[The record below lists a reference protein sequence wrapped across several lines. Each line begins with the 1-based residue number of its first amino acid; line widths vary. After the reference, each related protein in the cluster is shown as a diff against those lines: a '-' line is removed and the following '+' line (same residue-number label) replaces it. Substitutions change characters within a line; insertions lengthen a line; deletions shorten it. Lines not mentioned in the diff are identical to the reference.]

1 MMAVAPE
8 APISVY
14 VPCRNGAGTLRACL
28 EALLSQTYPVAE
40 IIIVD
45 DGSTDATRS
54 IARTFGGSVRVVS
67 HLVQVG
73 LAQARNTALA
83 QVRHE
88 LVASVDVDVVPD
100 PQWLELLVRAM
111 STPATAVVA
120 GRLVASDTSRVA
132 DRWRM
137 VHLTGYPGDLPQ
149 TNPGRLSGSNTLVRR
164 SVIQTIG
171 GYRDDLDGL
180 VTEVVGRC
188 LASIGY
194 TCRYEPHARAR
205 HFRQDTSRTV
215 LRTWWGWLRPR
226 AERAGSFASGEG
238 LVARRA
244 DVFGRFRRAMVTD
257 MGSGQADRAY
267 ISLLGAV
274 AFVAADFAYGAVRAS
289 AAGETGATVR
299 WSRAARAW
307 ADAVRRACED
317 CRPMGASVR
326 ANLHRDMV
334 AIDWWTGTGGA
345 GDLGTDVHQGDH
357 AIAVA
362 RASTDLGVWL
372 DSLSRAWWTHLE
384 GGRAL
389 VAADEGWETG
399 LPGLPGLEVPMS
411 GPVVLDWWPETWK
424 TAREVLPSLVP
435 DLIAIVASGREGTPK
450 GEALFVAVTR
460 EEHPPEVRRDW
471 SVRLNV
477 AVGMRCRLDVVPS
490 DALGWLPTNTRTVLF
505 HHDAVCVWGDVS
517 VVRVLPAWSAAS
529 IPEFEAFGLLAGAER
544 ALDMGDAEKGRR
556 LAVEA
561 LLVARRA
568 FDPGGPASSED
579 LNRVWPTFG
588 MALDEAPP
596 TVVVARARAL
606 LHDWRFTW
614 EGAGPGP
621 GAIARWLEL
630 RALADQARG
639 VRGSWMGRTGDI
651 RAGAEG
657 DDQGDEPGTV
667 AGWV

>member
-1 MMAVAPE
+1 MMPVAPE

-14 VPCRNGAGTLRACL
+14 VPCRNGASTLRACL

-40 IIIVD
+40 IIVVD
-45 DGSTDATRS
+45 DGSSDTTAS
-54 IARTFGGSVRVVS
+54 IVVAVGGSVRAVS
-67 HLVQVG
+67 HPVHLG
-73 LAQARNTALA
+73 LPQARNTALA

-88 LVASVDVDVVPD
+88 LVASVDADVVPE
-100 PQWLELLVRAM
+100 PQWLECMVRAM
-111 STPATAVVA
+111 STRATALVA
-120 GRLVASDTSRVA
+120 GRLVASDRSRIA

-137 VHLTGYPGDLPQ
+137 AHLMQDAGDLPQ
-149 TNPGRLSGSNTLVRR
+149 SNPRHLSGSNTLVRR
-164 SVIQTIG
+164 GAIQAIG
-171 GYRDDLDGL
+171 GYPDDEDGL
-180 VTEVVGRC
+180 VTPRIGRR
-188 LASIGY
+188 LASMGY
-194 TCRYEPHARAR
+194 MCRYEPHARAW
-205 HFRQDTSRTV
+205 HLRQDTSRTV
-215 LRTWWGWLRPR
+215 LRTWWGWLRPP

-238 LVARRA
+238 LVSRRA
-244 DVFGRFRRAMVTD
+244 DVLGRFRRAMVVD
-257 MGSGQADRAY
+257 MEAGQADLAY

-274 AFVAADFAYGAVRAS
+274 AFVAADFAYGAVRAR
-289 AAGETGATVR
+289 AAGDPDAAVQ

-307 ADAVRRACED
+307 SDAVRRACED
-317 CRPMGASVR
+317 CRPMGPSVR
-326 ANLHRDMV
+326 SNLHRDML

-345 GDLGTDVHQGDH
+345 GDFGTDVHQDDH
-357 AIAVA
+357 VVAVA

-372 DSLSRAWWTHLE
+372 DSLPRAWWTHLE
-384 GGRAL
+384 AGRVM

-399 LPGLPGLEVPMS
+399 SHGLEVPLS
-411 GPVVLDWWPETWK
+411 GPVVQEWWPETWK
-424 TAREVLPSLVP
+424 RVRQILPSFVP
-435 DLIAIVASGREGTPK
+435 DLIAIVASGREGRGA

-460 EEHPPEVRRDW
+460 EEHPYEARRDW
-471 SVRLNV
+471 SERLDRS
-477 AVGMRCRLDVVPS
+477 VGVRCRLDVIPS
-490 DALGWLPTNTRTVLF
+490 DALGWLPANTRTVSL
-505 HHDAVCVWGDVS
+505 HHDAVCVWGDAS
-517 VVRVLPAWSAAS
+517 VVRVIPAWSPAS

-579 LNRVWPTFG
+579 LTRLWPTFG

-614 EGAGPGP
+614 EGVGPGS
-621 GAIARWLEL
+621 AAVARWLEL

-639 VRGSWMGRTGDI
+639 VRGSWLGRTGDI

-657 DDQGDEPGTV
+657 DDHGDEPGTA